1 MVRNSLVIVLFT
13 VLLAGAVGINSFGPQ
28 NYASNGKD
36 LSGELVVTA
45 ESEEEA
51 ELTGPEIAEETAVD
65 TGATFPEPDELSEEE
80 AGETLADLP
89 PAAAEILVSEVY
101 RKIAMD
107 VGIDPEDDSIMAII
121 AFLGSAYD
129 AESLTQM
136 ARVFNLWN
144 EAYLSEAE
152 VKPLFNTRF
161 DEQSGKVYLDGSE
174 VYLLIPRYEMTTAT
188 LVPLEFSADFNLV
201 EAADADM
208 RTKQNTGIVIIEQNV
223 SDLFPN
229 AKIILQFGK
238 DYVEFSPYIS
248 LKDGSLVLPE
258 EVKDVSRL
266 FSWQAI
272 RRLEATPYHEGLYQL
287 MYDLIHFPDIE

>member
-1 MVRNSLVIVLFT
+1 MVRNALVIVLFT
-13 VLLAGAVGINSFGPQ
+13 ALLVGSVGLNSFGPQ

-45 ESEEEA
+45 ESEGETEA
-51 ELTGPEIAEETAVD
+51 TEAEIAEETTAD
-65 TGATFPEPDELSEEE
+65 TAATSPEPDELSEDD
-80 AGETLADLP
+80 AGETIVDSS
-89 PAAAEILVSEVY
+89 PAGTEILVSEVY
-101 RKIAMD
+101 RKVAMD
-107 VGIDPEDDSIMAII
+107 AGIDPEDDSVMAII
-121 AFLGSAYD
+121 ALLGSAYD
-129 AESLTQM
+129 EESLTLTT
-136 ARVFNLWN
+136 RVYKLWHD
-144 EAYLSEAE
+144 AYLREAE

-161 DEQSGKVYLDGSE
+161 DEQSGKIYLDGYE
-174 VYLLIPRYEMTTAT
+174 VYLLIPRYEVTTAT

-208 RTKQNTGIVIIEQNV
+208 RTKQNSGIVIIEQNV

-229 AKIILQFGK
+229 AKIILRFGK
-238 DYVEFSPYIS
+238 DSVEFSPYIS

-258 EVKDVSRL
+258 EVRDVSHL

-272 RRLEATPYHEGLYQL
+272 RRLEDAPYHEGLYQL